1 MMIIMKRL
9 STLFLSLMLTL
20 MLVTLFP
27 ISVLAAS
34 FELSASARTSFDKM
48 VASANSASASLMNNQ
63 YANILKLQ
71 QQDQDWDKKIK
82 DLHYSNEETLI
93 VVKKK
98 IQLVD
103 SGKLTTLQTQLT
115 QARERYKPLFSMY
128 ESLNQQ
134 KAIAKKL
141 NHKEIYNLLL
151 SQSESMKIAVQLART
166 DIRNKESSY
175 TTAKSKIAAT
185 KKILRATLDDI
196 APLKVQIKV
205 AKNAASTTQK
215 KFTTETSTFKQAIKN
230 GNISTTSRSLDTLVT
245 HAQKVIEH
253 KQKTY
258 LLEQKISEIE
268 RKVQLQLPS

>member
-1 MMIIMKRL
+1 MNIMKRL

-20 MLVTLFP
+20 MLITLFP

-34 FELSASARTSFDKM
+34 FELSPSARTAFDKM

-63 YANILKLQ
+63 YANILKIQ
-71 QQDQDWDKKIK
+71 QQDQDWDNKIK

-103 SGKLTTLQTQLT
+103 SDKLTSLQAKLT

-134 KAIAKKL
+134 KVVAKKL

-175 TTAKSKIAAT
+175 TTAKSKTAAT
-185 KKILRATLDDI
+185 KKLLRATLDGI

-205 AKNAASTTQK
+205 SKNAASTTQK
-215 KFTTETSTFKQAIKN
+215 KFTTETSTFRQSIKN
-230 GNISTTSRSLDTLVT
+230 GNISTTLRSLDALVT
-245 HAQKVIEH
+245 HAKKVIEH
-253 KQKTY
+253 KQNTY
-258 LLEQKISEIE
+258 LLEQKISELE
-268 RKVQLQLPS
+268 HKVQLQLAS